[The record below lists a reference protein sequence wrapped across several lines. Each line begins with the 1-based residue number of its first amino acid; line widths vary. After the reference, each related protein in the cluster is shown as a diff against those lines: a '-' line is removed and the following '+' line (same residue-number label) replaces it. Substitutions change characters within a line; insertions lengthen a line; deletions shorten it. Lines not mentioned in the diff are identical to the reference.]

1 MHGAHLAH
9 LGKCGGAV
17 AHHMAAWRQVA
28 RSPLRHLLICE
39 VRHRRQAHV
48 QGPAIGQRLHSGHE
62 GALVGRLAPAVDAVR
77 TFSPEVGIVDLHT
90 PLQRV
95 ARIALRHGLHPLV
108 FESPCGF
115 VANAQLALGR
125 LSARALMAFLF
136 WVSRYMARNHSR
148 KGRWVCSITVPTML
162 ELW

>member
-1 MHGAHLAH
+1 MR
-9 LGKCGGAV
+9 GGAV
-17 AHHMAAWRQVA
+17 AHHMAVRRQMAA
-28 RSPLRHLLICE
+28 RPLRHLLIGE
-39 VRHRRQAHV
+39 VRHWRQAHV

-62 GALVGRLAPAVDAVR
+62 GALVGRLAPAVDAGG
-77 TFSPEVGIVDLHT
+77 TLAPKVGIVNLHT
-90 PLQRV
+90 PLQTV
-95 ARIALRHGLHPLV
+95 AGIALRHGLHPLV

-148 KGRWVCSITVPTML
+148 RGRWVCSIPVPTML